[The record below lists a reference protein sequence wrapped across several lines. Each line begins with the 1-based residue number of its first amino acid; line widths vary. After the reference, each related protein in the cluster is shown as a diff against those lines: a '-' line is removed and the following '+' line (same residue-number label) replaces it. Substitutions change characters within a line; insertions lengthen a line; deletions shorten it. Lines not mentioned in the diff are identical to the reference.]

1 MTDITTRDDRITTPK
16 TDVIEFLWLTY
27 FNDTLFA
34 RGLIS
39 EEERNSMRVRIKER
53 GKHKEQ

>member
-1 MTDITTRDDRITTPK
+1 MTDITTRDDRKTTPK

-53 GKHKEQ
+53 SKHKEQ